1 MFKRVIGR
9 TFLYLILSF
18 GAFVVLLPLFWM
30 LLTAFKQPGQAL
42 KYNFLPKTKAESVEY
57 KIDARVKNL
66 TIFEYYNKGAVSVAL
81 AGSMNSWNQTSYP
94 MKNDGG
100 IWTITL
106 ESLSPGKYEYKFILN
121 GNEWISDPE
130 NKLEQ
135 NGNSLIVVK
144 DGISS
149 NKTLTNQTAA
159 ISDKI
164 IFKYK
169 NPSATAVSA
178 SIKNKGE
185 VPLIKGDD
193 GYWKAESPVNDGEVA
208 YNFKYNIRLT
218 DALGEIYTINN
229 FTKVLFN
236 KDFPFA
242 GFFINSLIVAGLS
255 AFFTV
260 IICTMGGYAFAKK
273 DFFLKDQLF
282 LLLLTTMMIPGM
294 IYMVPQFAIV
304 SQLHWIN
311 TYKAM
316 IIPHLANVFGLFLL
330 RQYIQTIP
338 NSLFEAAKVDGASE
352 YQVFK
357 NIVIPLSFPIMVTLF
372 LLTFLSQ
379 WSNFLWQLIVNTP
392 DSALRTLPV
401 GLALFKGQYAIEW
414 ESMMAGACFSII
426 PIAILFLLAQK
437 FFIEGMTS
445 GAVKG

>member
-1 MFKRVIGR
+1 MFKRIIGR
-9 TFLYLILSF
+9 IFFYLILSF
-18 GAFVVLLPLFWM
+18 GAFFVLLPLFWM

-42 KYNFLPKTKAESVEY
+42 KYNFLPKTSAESIEY
-57 KIDARVKNL
+57 KIDTTSKNI
-66 TIFEYYNKGAVSVAL
+66 TIFEYYNKSAVSVAV
-81 AGSMNSWNQTSYP
+81 AGSMNSWNQSSDM
-94 MKNDGG
+94 MKNDSG
-100 IWTITL
+100 IWTIAL
-106 ESLSPGKYEYKFILN
+106 EHLPAGKYEYKFVLN
-121 GNEWISDPE
+121 GSDWVPDPE
-130 NKLEQ
+130 NKQEQ
-135 NGNSLIVVK
+135 NNNSLIVVK
-144 DGISS
+144 EGISS
-149 NKTLTNQTAA
+149 NKTLTNQTTFT
-159 ISDKI
+159 SDKI
-164 IFKYK
+164 LFKYK
-169 NPSATAVSA
+169 NPSTTAVTV
-178 SIKNKGE
+178 SINKQQIPLVKGNDDYWTGE
-185 VPLIKGDD
+185 L
-193 GYWKAESPVNDGEVA
+193 PVNTGEFV
-208 YNFKYNIRLT
+208 YKFQYNIKWLI
-218 DALGEIYTINN
+218 ALGEIYTANN
-229 FTKVLFN
+229 FVKVLFN

-242 GFFINSLIVAGLS
+242 SFFINSLIVAGLA

-273 DFFLKDQLF
+273 KFFLKNQLF
-282 LLLLTTMMIPGM
+282 LLLLATMMIPGM

-352 YQVFK
+352 FQIFK

-372 LLTFLSQ
+372 LLTFLGQ